1 MIHFITTSFIISVI
15 QDTCV
20 FRDKTGIPMNNC
32 LLEIIQICW
41 INMTNRYLITQLG
54 SQDNKGN
61 PQDHAKMKRKLGI
74 RWYNEA
80 ETVLFGFFFFLIFV
94 LVSKTL
100 VPPQL
105 QKKKEVSP
113 WSLGRN
119 GTGNRKKQNKKTPD
133 QAKIYTFDESMN
145 QTEINLLTKVNK
157 K

>member
-80 ETVLFGFFFFLIFV
+80 ETVLFGFFFFFNFCLSIQDTCTSTAAEKEGGKSLEPRKEWNREQEKV
-94 LVSKTL
+94 E
-100 VPPQL
+100 
-105 QKKKEVSP
+105 QKDPRPS
-113 WSLGRN
+113 
-119 GTGNRKKQNKKTPD
+119 QN
-133 QAKIYTFDESMN
+133 
-145 QTEINLLTKVNK
+145 LHLR
-157 K
+157 